1 MRKNCASKC
10 IQKRSFNN
18 KEEALKEFQF
28 LKIDKAY
35 KSLKGM
41 YRCTLCG
48 KYHLTKNDNAQ
59 FVFIRVKGKWSFMR
73 SNSI

>member
-1 MRKNCASKC
+1 MLKNCASKC
-10 IQKRSFNN
+10 IKKRSFDN
-18 KEEALKEFQF
+18 KKDALEEFKF
-28 LKIDKAY
+28 LKVDRHYSK
-35 KSLKGM
+35 LRGM

-48 KYHLTKNDNAQ
+48 KYHLTSNHKAQ